1 MNYKKALIILTIV
14 LFFTSSFYLIIKGQT
29 YTFEYKLTKKIDGIE
44 DTELKGNVK
53 NNTYSE
59 DITIDI
65 EQNKEI
71 IRCIDKKIEDGVVIL
86 KFKSVSPGKAV
97 VNIQKDELLHST
109 FFYVNKFGII
119 THDTFLG
126 NCNGVKIIPIS
137 LSIEIAFIIYIY
149 INKIKES
156 YRQNMYQYKNIAYLG
171 LIIFLGFIFLNQI
184 FNIFSQFNGLTYIV
198 SYALSYGTTFSMYV
212 LPITFLT
219 FIFVTISNFI
229 LIKREGMNWRNLL
242 GCILGM
248 FLCIIALIPG
258 VLNYILQTTTII
270 DVHNQ
275 RQIWLYLERFV
286 ESEISVIG
294 AYLECILIGTII
306 LSIKAA
312 KYIPKF
318 NKDYIIILG
327 AKMKNDGTLTN
338 LLKERVDRAIAF
350 GKLQKEKTGKDIIYV
365 PSGGK
370 GKDEPI
376 AEAIAMK
383 NYLIKNGVEEKNI
396 LIEDK
401 STNSYENIKFS
412 NEKIA
417 EQTPNAEI
425 AFSTTNYHVFRAG
438 IIASRQNLKFEGID
452 AKTKTYFWINA
463 FVREFIATLFI
474 EKKKHFIFFSIITII
489 VIIMVILEYAIIMI

>member
-1 MNYKKALIILTIV
+1 MNYKKGLIILTIV
-14 LFFTSSFYLIIKGQT
+14 LFFISSFYLLIRGQT
-29 YTFEYKLTKKIDGIE
+29 YTFEYKLREQIGDIE
-44 DTELKGNVK
+44 DTELKNNV
-53 NNTYSE
+53 NNIYFE
-59 DITIDI
+59 DLTLNI
-65 EQNKEI
+65 EQDKEI
-71 IRCIDKKIEDGVVIL
+71 IKCIDIKIEDEVVIL
-86 KFKSVSPGKAV
+86 KFKSVNSGKAI
-97 VNIQKDELLHST
+97 VNIQKGELGYST
-109 FFYVNKFGII
+109 LFYVNKLGII
-119 THDTFLG
+119 THDSFLG
-126 NCNGVKIIPIS
+126 NCNGGKIIPIS
-137 LSIEIAFIIYIY
+137 LAIELGFIIFIY
-149 INKIKES
+149 INKVKEG
-156 YRQNMYQYKNIAYLG
+156 YRQNIYQYKNIAYLG
-171 LIIFLGFIFLNQI
+171 LIFFLGFIFINQI
-184 FNIFSQFNGLTYIV
+184 FNIFSQYNGLIYII
-198 SYALSYGTTFSMYV
+198 SYALSYGTSFSIYV

-219 FIFVTISNFI
+219 FIFVTISNFV
-229 LIKREGMNWRNLL
+229 LIKKEGMNWRNLL

-312 KYIPKF
+312 KHIPKF

-327 AKMKNDGTLTN
+327 AKMKKDGTLTN
-338 LLKERVDRAIAF
+338 LLKERVDRAISF

-401 STNSYENIKFS
+401 STNSYQNIKFS
-412 NEKIA
+412 NEKII
-417 EQTPNAEI
+417 EQGKNAEI

-438 IIASRQNLKFEGID
+438 IIASRQNLKFEGIG